1 MKSSNQALLD
11 GRLRKSSLTP
21 PGYAACTAISRFELS
36 PVGLSPVGLSP
47 VECNNSPPNK
57 GLVGCRR
64 ATTNWQLRNE
74 GVDRKILLL
83 TGQLLRKPATAG
95 S

>member
-21 PGYAACTAISRFELS
+21 PGYAACTAISRFE
-36 PVGLSPVGLSP
+36 LSPVGLSP